1 MRCGVYVRVSTDDKK
16 DNGYSI
22 DSQLRMIKEYGLND
36 KLKTKQKGRNRDY
49 LVSEMGNYQQMKE
62 QIEKHQK
69 DIDKIDIKTNQL
81 DNNSSDIRNMV
92 NNLKNTL
99 TSKDKYVLKETD
111 KNRIL
116 NYLDQV
122 NDTNNDYK
130 KIKELSIALNNVND
144 ELNDNK
150 EKIKI
155 LTENNIALSLRVST
169 LEKQVDKKDK
179 KIFELEIENK
189 SLKEKL
195 EYWKN
200 RFMEFIRFL
209 KDKMFGYKE
218 EQEEY
223 KDIASDMYSH
233 GILKDDKMRDI
244 KDDYIWNKENNR
256 ERDKDDYEIGL

>member
-116 NYLDQV
+116 NYL
-122 NDTNNDYK
+122 
-130 KIKELSIALNNVND
+130 E
-144 ELNDNK
+144 
-150 EKIKI
+150 
-155 LTENNIALSLRVST
+155 
-169 LEKQVDKKDK
+169 
-179 KIFELEIENK
+179 
-189 SLKEKL
+189 
-195 EYWKN
+195 
-200 RFMEFIRFL
+200 
-209 KDKMFGYKE
+209 
-218 EQEEY
+218 
-223 KDIASDMYSH
+223 
-233 GILKDDKMRDI
+233 
-244 KDDYIWNKENNR
+244 
-256 ERDKDDYEIGL
+256 

>member
-1 MRCGVYVRVSTDDKK
+1 
-16 DNGYSI
+16 
-22 DSQLRMIKEYGLND
+22 
-36 KLKTKQKGRNRDY
+36 
-49 LVSEMGNYQQMKE
+49 
-62 QIEKHQK
+62 
-69 DIDKIDIKTNQL
+69 
-81 DNNSSDIRNMV
+81 MV